1 MRDKLDDPGNGQEQR
16 IMGISDKELETALN
30 DFKSSMHA
38 WSEAAYS
45 RPRTLAAE
53 VRHRSWRVAL
63 GWAMGC
69 LLVAGTFSGGV
80 MERNHR
86 IEAARMAAAQRAA
99 DQQRQLR
106 EEKAAKET
114 DEGLLAGVDS
124 DVSRQVPS
132 ALEPLAD
139 MMNDDETK

>member
-1 MRDKLDDPGNGQEQR
+1 ME
-16 IMGISDKELETALN
+16 ISDRELETALN

-45 RPRTLAAE
+45 RPRTLSAE
-53 VRHRSWRVAL
+53 VRRRGWRVAL

-69 LLVAGTFSGGV
+69 LLVVGTLSGGIV
-80 MERNHR
+80 EHHHR
-86 IEAARMAAAQRAA
+86 IEAARAAAAQRAA
-99 DQQRQLR
+99 DQQRMLR
-106 EEKAAKET
+106 VERESKET
-114 DEGLLAGVDS
+114 DEGLLASVDS

-132 ALEPLAD
+132 ALEPLAE